1 MTMKHGYFL
10 TRKIIS
16 FRLMVSLVNG
26 FATVPAATWL
36 FASNVVFGAQREQ
49 QTRYFL
55 RVPYTTRRDYE
66 GLESHEQEFVDIDT
80 TRTPKI
86 GSTFKNKS
94 KAITCRNCFPRRMIF
109 AR

>member
-1 MTMKHGYFL
+1 MA
-10 TRKIIS
+10 
-16 FRLMVSLVNG
+16 SLVNG

-49 QTRYFL
+49 QTRFL

-66 GLESHEQEFVDIDT
+66 GRESHEQEFVDIDT
-80 TRTPKI
+80 TSTSKI